1 MANKNA
7 NKSLIE
13 ALKVYCAITMSN
25 RPLFYFHTQES
36 ERSGA
41 TIKPMFEI
49 GY

>member
-7 NKSLIE
+7 NKSLME
-13 ALKVYCAITMSN
+13 ALKVCYAIIMS
-25 RPLFYFHTQES
+25 LFYFHTQES